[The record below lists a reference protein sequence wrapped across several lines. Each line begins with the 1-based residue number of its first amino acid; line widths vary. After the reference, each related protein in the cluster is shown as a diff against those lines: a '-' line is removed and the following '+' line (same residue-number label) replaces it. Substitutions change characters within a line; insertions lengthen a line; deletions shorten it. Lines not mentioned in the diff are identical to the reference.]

1 MGEEEEVHPM
11 YDIPSLYGLSKEE
24 LEKWNHG
31 WRAYI
36 PTIML
41 YVYIFVT
48 LFIVMNF
55 LNWLFSQY

>member
-1 MGEEEEVHPM
+1 M